1 MTEPTFDILIAGAG
15 PAGLAL
21 SAALADRA
29 PDLRIGLLSPS
40 HPAPWP
46 NTYGAWLDEL
56 EAADEADCTDH
67 IWHDPTVATGAHRLH
82 RLDRAYAL
90 IDNDALRASLRE
102 RARDGGV
109 EEISAVATGYTR
121 SSEETLVVR
130 SRGER
135 AWEATLVFDATGHRP
150 TLLTTPQG
158 DPGYQRAWGIVA
170 DVTGD
175 PIPGDSR
182 MTLMDYRSD
191 YLAGETDREPTFLY
205 AMQLDDQRYFLEET
219 SLVARPPVEFDT
231 LEERLNRRMTA
242 RGVTVD
248 RVVETERV
256 SFPMGQPLPTSDQPV
271 VGFGAASGMVH
282 PATGYMVGPML
293 GRVDRVAGAAA
304 DSVRRLSSVDQ
315 RAARVWKSVWPSEL
329 RGTRH
334 LLTFGLETLLGLE
347 ADVLRDFFDAFFK
360 LDRTDWGVYM
370 SGEGSPAATARIMA
384 TVFRHA
390 SIELRGELMRRALS
404 REAYHLVRALIPNRP

>member
-1 MTEPTFDILIAGAG
+1 MIEPTFDILIAGAG
-15 PAGLAL
+15 PSGLAL

-29 PDLRIGLLSPS
+29 PDLRIGLLSPR

-56 EAADEADCTDH
+56 EAADEADCADH
-67 IWHDPTVATGAHRLH
+67 IWHDPTVATGEHRPHRLN
-82 RLDRAYAL
+82 REYAL

-102 RARDGGV
+102 RARVGNV
-109 EEISAVATGYTR
+109 EELSGVATGYER

-130 SRGER
+130 GRGER
-135 AWEATLVFDATGHRP
+135 TWEATLVFDATGHRP
-150 TLLTTPQG
+150 TLLKTPQG

-191 YLAGETDREPTFLY
+191 YLAGDADREPTFLY

-231 LEERLNRRMTA
+231 LERRLNRRMTA

-271 VGFGAASGMVH
+271 VGFGAAAGMVH

-293 GRVDRVAGAAA
+293 GRADRV
-304 DSVRRLSSVDQ
+304 
-315 RAARVWKSVWPSEL
+315 VWPSEL
-329 RGTRH
+329 RRTRH

-347 ADVLRDFFDAFFK
+347 ADVLRDFFDAFFQ

-370 SGEGSPAATARIMA
+370 SGEGPPAATARIMA

-390 SIELRGELMRRALS
+390 SIGLRGELLRRALS
-404 REAYHLVRALIPNRP
+404 REAYHLVRALMPNRP